1 MLTVIIFRY
10 GAQGL
15 SAFNF
20 IYTREF
26 YDFPCEFE
34 ENKPYES
41 VPLMTRLLLFFL
53 DNSSTL
59 MHPISVLFGSA
70 AQRYLI
76 CADMRTF

>member
-41 VPLMTRLLLFFL
+41 VPLMTRLLLFFWI
-53 DNSSTL
+53 TR
-59 MHPISVLFGSA
+59 V
-70 AQRYLI
+70 R
-76 CADMRTF
+76 